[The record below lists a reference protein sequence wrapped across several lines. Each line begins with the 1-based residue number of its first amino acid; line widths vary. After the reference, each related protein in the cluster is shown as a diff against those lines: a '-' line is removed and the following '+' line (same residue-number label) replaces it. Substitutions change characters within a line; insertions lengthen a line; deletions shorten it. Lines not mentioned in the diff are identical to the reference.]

1 MTLRVALATDD
12 GIRFV
17 DRHFGDAKYYYVY
30 EIDELN
36 VNFIRSIPNNSVDE
50 KKHADPKKAKSI
62 VKILKEDE
70 VQVGVNLKFG
80 PNIERVK
87 RHFVP
92 VIIDTESIDQ
102 GLNKLIDNYD
112 KLVEL
117 WDKGEE
123 RSYLSFK

>member
-1 MTLRVALATDD
+1 MSLRVALATDD

-36 VNFIRSIPNNSVDE
+36 ANFIRSIPNNSVE
-50 KKHADPKKAKSI
+50 EEKHADPKKAKSI
-62 VKILKEDE
+62 VNILKDDE
-70 VQVGVNLKFG
+70 IQVGVNLQFG
-80 PNIERVK
+80 PNIKRVK

-92 VIIDTESIDQ
+92 VIIDTEFIDQ

-112 KLVEL
+112 RLVEL

-123 RSYLSFK
+123 RSYLRL